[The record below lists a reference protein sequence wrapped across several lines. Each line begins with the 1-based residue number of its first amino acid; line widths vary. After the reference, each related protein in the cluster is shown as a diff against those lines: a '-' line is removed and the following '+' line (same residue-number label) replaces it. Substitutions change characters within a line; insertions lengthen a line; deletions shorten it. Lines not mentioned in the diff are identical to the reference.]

1 VRRAEIR
8 LGNRSCCRSHSEKCL
23 IIFCGANPCSLS
35 SDDSPSTGLV
45 SVNFV
50 MFLNYMLVRAWRLAR
65 TRALWSWRFHSLG
78 TRSTIGRCR
87 LVCNSKAVSIGHHTS
102 LCDDWCLVDLNPAS
116 EQSNNP
122 KIRIG
127 SYCSILHDFQCN
139 ANVSIEV
146 QDYVLI
152 APRVFITDSD
162 HIVDESGGRT
172 TLCNSFR
179 SAAVVIEH
187 DCWLGVNAVVLK
199 GVRIGHHS
207 TVGANSVVTRDVPP
221 FSIVAGVPARIIGET
236 GSR

>member
-1 VRRAEIR
+1 MKRII
-8 LGNRSCCRSHSEKCL
+8 CRVC
-23 IIFCGANPCSLS
+23 
-35 SDDSPSTGLV
+35 
-45 SVNFV
+45 
-50 MFLNYMLVRAWRLAR
+50 RLAR
-65 TRALWSWRFHSLG
+65 TRVLWSWRF
-78 TRSTIGRCR
+78 RSVGARTVIGRCR
-87 LVCNSKAVSIGHHTS
+87 LVRNPKAVTIGHHTS
-102 LCDDWCLVDLNPAS
+102 LSNDWSLVDLAPSIGQAK
-116 EQSNNP
+116 P

-139 ANVSIEV
+139 ANVSVEV
-146 QDYVLI
+146 QDHVLI

-162 HIVDESGGRT
+162 HIVDGAGERT

-221 FSIVAGVPARIIGET
+221 FSVVAGVPARVIGQTE
-236 GSR
+236 SRQSTPESLL

>member
-1 VRRAEIR
+1 MPDHLLRSEYLPRIERR
-8 LGNRSCCRSHSEKCL
+8 
-23 IIFCGANPCSLS
+23 
-35 SDDSPSTGLV
+35 LV
-45 SVNFV
+45 SPGLLSFNSVK
-50 MFLNYMLVRAWRLAR
+50 FLKYILVRMWRVSR

-78 TRSTIGRCR
+78 VRSTIGRR
-87 LVCNSKAVSIGHHTS
+87 SIVRNSKAVSIGHHTS
-102 LCDDWCLVDLNPAS
+102 LSDDWCLVDLNPEA
-116 EQSNNP
+116 EQSKP

-127 SYCSILHDFQCN
+127 SYCTILHDFQCN
-139 ANVSIEV
+139 ANVSVEV

-162 HIVDESGGRT
+162 HIVDGAGERT
-172 TLCNSFR
+172 TLCTAFR

-221 FSIVAGVPARIIGET
+221 FSIVAGVPARVIGQT
-236 GSR
+236 GSQ